1 MIAAIRRGGAKV
13 WLLGALLLLVPFVVP
28 VPDELERIRVLR
40 SFGVVAHFGL
50 PMGLTLVLYHFGPL
64 RGRLRAAAL
73 AAFVLAAGC
82 EIPQFF
88 VGRHPRLQ
96 DAGVDLA
103 GVISAVGLI
112 LQRLRGRN
120 WGVVLMVAGLAVLP
134 IQLREMPGLIR
145 GEALARERF
154 PLLADFEDD
163 RELVMWGE
171 NKDSGVDYAFTR
183 LDDGQRVLSFTGEP
197 ADAWPGVILK
207 GMPRDWSGYGKF
219 VFEARVVDGEQGTVT
234 VRLDDFEGRKDSAWC
249 GGSFHLTNQWRRC
262 ELDLAAAAAA
272 VEGRT
277 FRLDDI
283 DSLLLFTGRVQRR
296 TVIQLD
302 NISLE

>member
-1 MIAAIRRGGAKV
+1 VSAAIRRGRVKA
-13 WLLGALLLLVPFVVP
+13 WLFGALLLLLPFVVP
-28 VPDELERIRVLR
+28 IPDELERIRVLR

-50 PMGLTLVLYHFGPL
+50 PLGLTLVLYHFGPL
-64 RGRLRAAAL
+64 RGCLRAAAL
-73 AAFVLAAGC
+73 AAFVLTAGC

-112 LQRLRGRN
+112 LHRLRGRN
-120 WGVVLMVAGLAVLP
+120 WGLVLVVAGFAVLP
-134 IQLREMPGLIR
+134 IQLREMPGFIR

-154 PLLADFEDD
+154 PLLADFEDG
-163 RELVMWGE
+163 RELAMWSMNE
-171 NKDSGVDYAFTR
+171 DSGVDFAFIR
-183 LDDGQRVLSFTGEP
+183 LDDSDRVLSFRSEP
-197 ADAWPGVILK
+197 EDIWPGVVLK
-207 GMPRDWSGYGKF
+207 GMPRDWSGYGTLAF
-219 VFEARVVDGEQGTVT
+219 DARVAEGERGTVT
-234 VRLDDFEGRKDSAWC
+234 VRLDDFAGRKDSVWC
-249 GGSFHLTNQWRRC
+249 GESFHLTNQWRRC
-262 ELDLAAAAAA
+262 ELDLAAAAVA

-283 DSLLLFTGRVQRR
+283 DSLLLFTGSVQRQ